1 MLTETTDE
9 ESRAYAA
16 APVERIDC
24 GDAVL
29 ALRRFGSG
37 PPLLLVHGFPLH
49 GYTWR
54 RLLPELSRRH
64 TCLVV
69 DLAGMGDADWNTAS
83 DMSWQG
89 HAHRLKLLADRLG
102 LVQYDVMA
110 QDTGASIARYLALED
125 GARVRRLILINT
137 EIPGHRPPWIVPYQW
152 MARHLPGAAAGFRL
166 LMGRNWFLRS
176 PMGFGG
182 CFCDLNLIEGGFRR
196 EFVTR
201 YVDSAKAT
209 AGMLHYLAGFYWD
222 SVDALRRR
230 HAELQMPVLL
240 LWGEDDPTF
249 PVALARDMAAQIPG
263 CRFVGVPEAKLLVQE
278 ERPEVVAAAALE
290 FLGEA
295 LDATRR
301 SLSSAAA
308 PMR

>member
-1 MLTETTDE
+1 MLTRTTDE
-9 ESRAYAA
+9 ESRLYAA
-16 APVERIDC
+16 AQVERIGC

-37 PPLLLVHGFPLH
+37 PALLLVHGFPLH

-69 DLAGMGDADWNTAS
+69 DLAGMGEADWNAAC

-89 HAHRLKLLADRLG
+89 HAHRLKLLADQLG
-102 LVQYDVMA
+102 LAQYDVMA

-137 EIPGHRPPWIVPYQW
+137 EIPGHRPPWIRPYQF

-166 LMGRNWFLRS
+166 LMRSSWFLRS

-182 CFCDLNLIEGGFRR
+182 CFNDLELIEGGFRR
-196 EFVTR
+196 EFAAR
-201 YVDSAKAT
+201 YVDSATAT
-209 AGMLHYLAGFYWD
+209 TGMLRYLAGFYWD
-222 SVDALRRR
+222 SVDALRQR
-230 HAELQMPVLL
+230 HAELAMPVLL

-249 PVALARDMAAQIPG
+249 PVALAREMARQIPHG
-263 CRFVGVPEAKLLVQE
+263 RFVAVAGAKLLVQE
-278 ERPEVVAAAALE
+278 EKPEVVTRAALE
-290 FLGEA
+290 FL
-295 LDATRR
+295 
-301 SLSSAAA
+301 AA
-308 PMR
+308 

>member
-1 MLTETTDE
+1 MLTRTTDE
-9 ESRAYAA
+9 ESRLYAA

-37 PPLLLVHGFPLH
+37 PALLLVHGFPLH

-54 RLLPELSRRH
+54 KLLPELARRH

-69 DLAGMGDADWNTAS
+69 DLAGMGEADWNAAS

-89 HAHRLKLLADRLG
+89 HAHRLKVLADRLG
-102 LVQYDVMA
+102 LTQYDVMA

-137 EIPGHRPPWIVPYQW
+137 EMPGHRPPWIRPYQW

-166 LMGRNWFLRS
+166 LMGWTWFLRS

-182 CFCDLNLIEGGFRR
+182 CFCDLALIEGGFRH
-196 EFVTR
+196 EFVAR
-201 YVDSAKAT
+201 YVDSGAAT

-222 SVDALRRR
+222 SVDALRQR
-230 HAELQMPVLL
+230 HAELAMPVLL

-249 PVALARDMAAQIPG
+249 PVALAREMARQIPHS
-263 CRFVGVPEAKLLVQE
+263 RFIAVAGAKLLVQE
-278 ERPEVVAAAALE
+278 EKPEVVAREVLE
-290 FLGEA
+290 FLAG
-295 LDATRR
+295 
-301 SLSSAAA
+301 
-308 PMR
+308 